1 MTNDAGSAA
10 EPAAGAADQA
20 RRSHVGLPSR
30 GRGMRARGGS
40 AASKTAGGMK
50 LGASKLGASKLGNPE
65 EFFDF

>member
-10 EPAAGAADQA
+10 EPAGAADQA